1 MKEKSPLV
9 VGGLVLLLLIFP
21 LGFLVHV
28 SPRFPGSP
36 IGSLFGV
43 AGAVLMLVPFVY
55 LVIKRVPA
63 LHERITRHI
72 SMGALLTIHI
82 YAGVLG
88 PILGLVHSAHKFNSP
103 LGVALTGMML
113 VVVLSGYFGR
123 YLLGQLARA
132 VRGRRS
138 DLAAV
143 QDALSRAPAGPNA
156 PPGAVARLL
165 AWARRSVA
173 SLAPGK
179 TSASPTR
186 LQLAEAAADLEFAVR
201 AEAMVQSLF
210 EKWLKLHIV
219 IAMILYAL
227 LALHIWAGLYY
238 GLTWL

>member
-36 IGSLFGV
+36 VGTLIGV

-63 LHERITRHI
+63 LHDRVTRHI

-103 LGVALTGMML
+103 VGVALTGMML
-113 VVVLSGYFGR
+113 VVVLSGYLGR
-123 YLLGQLARA
+123 YLLGQLSRA
-132 VRGRRS
+132 VRGRRT

-143 QDALSRAPAGPNA
+143 QDALSRAPREPNES
-156 PPGAVARLL
+156 PGIVARVL
-165 AWARRSVA
+165 AWTRRVFA
-173 SLAPGK
+173 SHPAEK
-179 TSASPTR
+179 TSALPTR
-186 LQLAEAAADLEFAVR
+186 LQLAEAVADLEFAVR
-201 AEAMVQSLF
+201 AEALVQSLF

-227 LALHIWAGLYY
+227 LALHIWSGLYY